1 MSNGIMNSINI
12 LYTPNINDVKR
23 YSHIANPNNMIVSSY
38 MNNGSYIGFDYYKG
52 LSYEL
57 YYVDNKQGIHQ
68 LSYNFVQGNGVG
80 IKDNKFNINID
91 NDTFVSTY
99 YKGKNYIT
107 VNTNCL
113 KGASPS
119 NKGILY
125 IDPNLYNND
134 LYRETIV
141 DDDSVCLNSDNQIT
155 LSGGFVHDMSKIEAY
170 YKKCNNMLNKIKEL
184 SKSANTLPNHS
195 NVGDILYYDNRL
207 KKYTLN
213 SQSTN
218 NGEVYQNVPEM
229 ICVIASNVLSDN
241 NPRFIPIKRDNILYK
256 FDSSNYLY
264 TENNMN
270 QVPIYETNDV
280 SEINQSTNIIG
291 ANYGFIALN
300 RYDWKN
306 NIKNPFH
313 KKEYYYTNTNKITT
327 YKNNNVDITKY
338 EDELTNN
345 LTWCIDVSKIDYNN
359 NYKINTGAVY
369 SNVIENP
376 TERLQQLTIYFIIE
390 VKFDGFS
397 KYYVCD
403 LKYDRLIDRFTN
415 TNILH
420 SYCVKNT
427 ITNNFN
433 ELKDNSKENYE
444 NIYLEDLYKYLKSL
458 NVNVTPNIEYIE
470 LEDFNEEYTNE
481 DINYNDETYVITEK
495 NIELTDITLKINDI
509 DFTSYRNNVYKFNI
523 LSSINGQINI
533 SISDGTIDKDTFIV
547 ESNKES
553 ETITII
559 NNTNNIINCNI
570 SITIIPFENNIYK
583 SMTIN
588 STKII
593 NKA

>member
-1 MSNGIMNSINI
+1 MNSINI

>member
-1 MSNGIMNSINI
+1 MNSINI

-134 LYRETIV
+134 LYRETII

-359 NYKINTGAVY
+359 NYKINPGAVY
-369 SNVIENP
+369 SNIIENP

-397 KYYVCD
+397 KYYVCN
-403 LKYDRLIDRFTN
+403 LKYDGLIDRFTN

-458 NVNVTPNIEYIE
+458 NVNVIPKIEYIE

-481 DINYNDETYVITEK
+481 DINYNDEIYVITEK